1 MLTHTALRKIKAGEM
16 RHKLYD
22 SGGLLLIVNP
32 NGSLWWRLKYRFGGK
47 ERGISLRVYPEVTLK
62 RAREKRDEAR
72 QMLSDGL
79 DPSKKRR
86 SDKLSAGI
94 TFELVAREWLG
105 LHVDKLSPAT
115 LAKARWMLE
124 TFIYPELGSKP
135 IGAISAPALL
145 AVVKALEARGLHETA
160 KRTKQRVGQI
170 LRYAIATGRAERDVS
185 ADLRG
190 ALIPFRSKN
199 HAAVTEPSLVGELL
213 RAIDGFSGQA
223 TTRAALRLAPLVFVR
238 PGELRGAEWS
248 EFDLDTQEP
257 LWRIPASRMKMR
269 EIHLVPL
276 SRQAAEILR
285 DLRGLTGLGR
295 FVFPAIGRRERPL
308 SENTLNAALRR
319 LGYGHD
325 EMTSHGFRTIASTLL
340 NERGFAP
347 DLIELQLAHKERNAV
362 RAAYNKAQRLTE
374 RHVMMQSWA
383 DYLDTL
389 KASRANSE
397 SQKLVA

>member
-94 TFELVAREWLG
+94 TFELVAREWLA
-105 LHVDKLSPAT
+105 LHAGKFSPAT
-115 LAKARWMLE
+115 MAKARWMLE
-124 TFIYPELGSKP
+124 TFVYPKLGAQAITS
-135 IGAISAPALL
+135 ISAPELL
-145 AVVKALEARGLHETA
+145 SVVREIEARGLHETA
-160 KRTKQRVGQI
+160 KRTKQRVGQV

-190 ALIPFRSKN
+190 ALVSFTSKN
-199 HAAVTEPSLVGELL
+199 HAAVTEPSRVGELL
-213 RAIDGFSGQA
+213 RAIDGFTGQA
-223 TTRAALRLAPLVFVR
+223 TTCAALRLAPLVFVR
-238 PGELRGAEWS
+238 PGELRAAERA
-248 EFDLDTQEP
+248 EFDLDADEP
-257 LWRIPASRMKMR
+257 LWRIPASRMKMK
-269 EIHLVPL
+269 ETHLVPL
-276 SRQAAEILR
+276 SRQAAAILR
-285 DLRGLTGLGR
+285 NLRGLTGSAR
-295 FVFPAIGRRERPL
+295 FIFPAIGRKERPI
-308 SENTLNAALRR
+308 SENTMNAALRR

-362 RAAYNKAQRLTE
+362 RAAYNKAKRLTE
-374 RHVMMQSWA
+374 RRAMMQSWA
-383 DYLDTL
+383 DYFDAL
-389 KASRANSE
+389 KASRPKPAGAA
-397 SQKLVA
+397 LAA

>member
-1 MLTHTALRKIKAGEM
+1 MLTDTALRKLKASEK
-16 RHKLYD
+16 RYKLYD
-22 SGGLLLIVNP
+22 AGGLFLIVNP

-47 ERGISLRVYPEVTLK
+47 ERGISLGVYPEVTLK

-72 QMLSDGL
+72 QMLSEGL

-86 SDKLSAGI
+86 ADKLSAGT

-105 LHVDKLSPAT
+105 LHAGKLSPAT

-124 TFIYPELGSKP
+124 TFVYPKLGAKP
-135 IGAISAPALL
+135 VGSISAPELL
-145 AVVKALEARGLHETA
+145 AVVRELEGRGLHETA
-160 KRTKQRVGQI
+160 KRTKQRVGQV

-190 ALIPFRSKN
+190 ALVSFTPKN
-199 HAAVTEPSLVGELL
+199 HAAVTEPSRVGELL

-223 TTRAALRLAPLVFVR
+223 TTCAALRLAPLVFVR
-238 PGELRGAEWS
+238 PGELRAAEWP
-248 EFDLDTQEP
+248 EFDLDAEEP
-257 LWRIPASRMKMR
+257 LWRIPASRMKMK
-269 EIHLVPL
+269 ETHLVPL
-276 SRQAAEILR
+276 SRQAAAILR
-285 DLRGLTGLGR
+285 DLRGLTGSGR
-295 FVFPAIGRRERPL
+295 FVFPAIGRKERPI
-308 SENTLNAALRR
+308 SENTMNAALRR

-347 DLIELQLAHKERNAV
+347 DLIELQLGHKERNAV

-374 RHVMMQSWA
+374 RRAMMQAWA
-383 DYLDTL
+383 DYLDAL
-389 KASRANSE
+389 RASRSKPEGAA
-397 SQKLVA
+397 LAA

>member
-1 MLTHTALRKIKAGEM
+1 MLTDIALRKIKAGE
-16 RHKLYD
+16 RPYKLYD
-22 SGGLLLIVNP
+22 CGGLLLIVNP

-47 ERGISLRVYPEVTLK
+47 ERGISLGVYPEVTLK
-62 RAREKRDEAR
+62 RARERRDEAR

-86 SDKLSAGI
+86 ADKLSAGI

-105 LHVDKLSPAT
+105 LHAGKLSPAT
-115 LAKARWMLE
+115 MAKARWMLE
-124 TFIYPELGSKP
+124 TFVCPKLGARPVGS
-135 IGAISAPALL
+135 ISAPELL
-145 AVVKALEARGLHETA
+145 AVVRELEGRGLHETA
-160 KRTKQRVGQI
+160 KRTKQRVGQV

-190 ALIPFRSKN
+190 ALVSFTPKN
-199 HAAVTEPSLVGELL
+199 HAAITEPSRVGELL
-213 RAIDGFSGQA
+213 RAIDGFTGQA
-223 TTRAALRLAPLVFVR
+223 TTRAALRIAPIVFVR
-238 PGELRGAEWS
+238 PGELRAAEWP
-248 EFDLDTQEP
+248 EFDLDAEEP

-269 EIHLVPL
+269 EAHLVPL
-276 SRQAAEILR
+276 SQQATVILR
-285 DLRGLTGLGR
+285 DLRGLTGSGR
-295 FVFPAIGRRERPL
+295 FIFPAIGRKERPL
-308 SENTLNAALRR
+308 SENTMNAALRR

-374 RHVMMQSWA
+374 RRAMMQSWA

-389 KASRANSE
+389 KTSRTKPEGKA
-397 SQKLVA
+397 LAA